1 MGKYFEDG
9 GPIRRRGILT
19 EKEDAKENL
28 VKLKFILGMHVLEI
42 NTILF
47 SIHESMIINLGCR

>member
-1 MGKYFEDG
+1 MGKYIGDG

-19 EKEDAKENL
+19 EKEDAEENL

-42 NTILF
+42 NTL
-47 SIHESMIINLGCR
+47 SHSLK